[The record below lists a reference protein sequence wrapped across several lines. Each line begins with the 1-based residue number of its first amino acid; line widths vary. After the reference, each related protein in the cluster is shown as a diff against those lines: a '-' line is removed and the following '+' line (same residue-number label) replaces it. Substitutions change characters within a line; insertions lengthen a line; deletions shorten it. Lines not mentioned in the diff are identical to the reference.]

1 MANIISYLIKSNY
14 IYPLSWEDPRVDEE
28 ILQINN
34 NDIILGITTGGDN
47 ILNYLINSPKKI
59 ITCDINSH
67 QNYLL
72 EMKLSAMQNLDQNDF
87 YEMFFNKN
95 KNIWLFNKS
104 QLINNLRTE
113 DSMLFWTM
121 YGDEIFK
128 SFIYSGTCKYGKYI
142 VMCFPKRLRDIV
154 NHSFDSIETQRKA
167 YEKIRP
173 YVCIIF
179 FILDFLLFK
188 LNFISILGVP
198 IEQQDTN
205 KETKCIDFT
214 DFIFNNTLFNE
225 NYFYKA
231 FINEKLEKNNIPEY
245 CKSSNYEHVKKQLY
259 KIKIYN
265 CTIEN
270 CMKYLDDN
278 IITKVSLLDHM
289 DWMNDEEISKE
300 MYQLERVVHPNH
312 KIIYRSFSKTIPKK
326 SLYKITNWSDNIH
339 KSSLIN
345 KDRIGTYLSLH
356 TIHFEKEIFF
366 NPGIDKTFCRSSS
379 IYDDLKIIYN
389 MYFRQMN
396 KSLKS
401 HQERLDSFYENQ
413 ADYYDTY
420 RQHMLHGRESMIA
433 SIPFKHNSNW
443 LDIGGGTGYSVNL
456 INQSLFKFKKID
468 IIEYSKSM
476 FKVLNN
482 NIANYPNIQTYCID
496 IHDFESNIK
505 YDIITFSYSIVM
517 IPDNEKTIKKA
528 LSLLKTDGIIAIT
541 DFYADDNISG
551 YFWKSIFKND
561 GVYLTNNINKILE
574 KNNCSKLIFK
584 IDKGGFPYIPLL
596 KCKYFT
602 AIYKK
607 S

>member
-205 KETKCIDFT
+205 K
-214 DFIFNNTLFNE
+214 
-225 NYFYKA
+225 
-231 FINEKLEKNNIPEY
+231 
-245 CKSSNYEHVKKQLY
+245 
-259 KIKIYN
+259 
-265 CTIEN
+265 
-270 CMKYLDDN
+270 
-278 IITKVSLLDHM
+278 
-289 DWMNDEEISKE
+289 
-300 MYQLERVVHPNH
+300 
-312 KIIYRSFSKTIPKK
+312 
-326 SLYKITNWSDNIH
+326 
-339 KSSLIN
+339 
-345 KDRIGTYLSLH
+345 
-356 TIHFEKEIFF
+356 
-366 NPGIDKTFCRSSS
+366 
-379 IYDDLKIIYN
+379 
-389 MYFRQMN
+389 
-396 KSLKS
+396 
-401 HQERLDSFYENQ
+401 
-413 ADYYDTY
+413 
-420 RQHMLHGRESMIA
+420 
-433 SIPFKHNSNW
+433 
-443 LDIGGGTGYSVNL
+443 
-456 INQSLFKFKKID
+456 
-468 IIEYSKSM
+468 
-476 FKVLNN
+476 
-482 NIANYPNIQTYCID
+482 
-496 IHDFESNIK
+496 
-505 YDIITFSYSIVM
+505 
-517 IPDNEKTIKKA
+517 
-528 LSLLKTDGIIAIT
+528 
-541 DFYADDNISG
+541 
-551 YFWKSIFKND
+551 
-561 GVYLTNNINKILE
+561 
-574 KNNCSKLIFK
+574 
-584 IDKGGFPYIPLL
+584 
-596 KCKYFT
+596 
-602 AIYKK
+602 
-607 S
+607 